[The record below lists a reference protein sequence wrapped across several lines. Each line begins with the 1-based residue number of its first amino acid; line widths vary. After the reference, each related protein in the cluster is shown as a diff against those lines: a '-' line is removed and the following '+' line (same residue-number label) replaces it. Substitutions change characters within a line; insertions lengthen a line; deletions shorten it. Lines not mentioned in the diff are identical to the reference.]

1 MLRKRVTRV
10 ILLGLAFLSLPLCCL
25 PVCAFV
31 PSYPMFWGRFTVL
44 NESDETLYITPI
56 GERYGQR
63 RVLLENS
70 SRFPYGPILKQAD
83 IRLDPGESVQIFCR
97 GFDEPTW
104 TLTEI
109 VVRNERGEYR
119 RLIIGESTTSLLW
132 TSQEQTY
139 RIQSFGG
146 LSRASPEVVEIA
158 KKAGRFNFAA
168 WGMIAAGCI
177 PTGLFLAWLGLVW
190 KLRRQSR
197 TERQSAA

>member
-1 MLRKRVTRV
+1 LGSEKSRGDKFTDHRLRKAGQSSMLRKRVTRV
-10 ILLGLAFLSLPLCCL
+10 ILLGLAFLSLPLCFL

-83 IRLDPGESVQIFCR
+83 VRLDPGESVQIFCR
-97 GFDEPTW
+97 GFDEPSW

-109 VVRNERGEYR
+109 VVRSERGEYQQRVYYGLLRSQPIQSNHLVGFLELRR
-119 RLIIGESTTSLLW
+119 RLWKSRRKLADSIL
-132 TSQEQTY
+132 
-139 RIQSFGG
+139 RPGG
-146 LSRASPEVVEIA
+146 
-158 KKAGRFNFAA
+158 
-168 WGMIAAGCI
+168 
-177 PTGLFLAWLGLVW
+177 
-190 KLRRQSR
+190 
-197 TERQSAA
+197 